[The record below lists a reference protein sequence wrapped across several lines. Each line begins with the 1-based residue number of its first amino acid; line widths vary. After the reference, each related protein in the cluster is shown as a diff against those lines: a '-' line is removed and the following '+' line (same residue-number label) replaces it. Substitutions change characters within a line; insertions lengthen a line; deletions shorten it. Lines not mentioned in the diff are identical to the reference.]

1 MSDLKGFSLRKKG
14 GRRVGP
20 KDSARD
26 APPVPDDRSRYA
38 LREKGGTTGNST
50 DPRAASR
57 SRTRPG
63 GATSDIVKKR
73 YSVRYAQ
80 VPDFGQGDAPP
91 IPPMPG
97 VPQISMAYAQQ
108 GEREPSPA
116 QRSRAADLGV
126 LKDPSLQTEEGGSA
140 FCLVFK

>member
-26 APPVPDDRSRYA
+26 APPLPDDRSRHA

-50 DPRAASR
+50 DLRVASR

-80 VPDFGQGDAPP
+80 VPDFGQSDAPR
-91 IPPMPG
+91 MPG
-97 VPQISMAYAQQ
+97 VPNIPQAYAQHV
-108 GEREPSPA
+108 EREPSPE
-116 QRSRAADLGV
+116 QRSRAADMGV
-126 LKDPSLQTEEGGSA
+126 LQDPSMQTEEGGSP
-140 FCLVFK
+140 FHSRV